1 MTETDAAERRSPW
14 RRRSAM
20 LGAALV
26 LSVAGNVGL
35 VRVAQA
41 LYAREQEVRLDPI
54 GLRVHEDIRAR
65 ANAHDHPVVAMF
77 GDSRVAMW
85 PTPTVEGYD
94 VVNLGIGF
102 QTTDQALLRFDEDV
116 APLRPAVVVLQVG
129 VNDLKTLPLF
139 PVRSDAIVRRCEANI
154 ARIVGKCS
162 AIGAKVVLTTIF
174 SLGDVPFYRRALA
187 SPRPTAEAIAEV
199 NDFLRTLA
207 SSTVVVVESGSIL
220 DDAPGRIQR
229 AFQVDFLHENAAAYG
244 ALDQRILPVVRSLGG
259 AHP

>member
-1 MTETDAAERRSPW
+1 MTQAASTERRSPW
-14 RRRSAM
+14 RRRSAI
-20 LGAALV
+20 LGSVLV
-26 LSVAGNVGL
+26 LSLAGNVAL
-35 VRVAQA
+35 VRAAQA

-54 GLRVHEDIRAR
+54 GLGVHEDVRAR
-65 ANAHDHPVVAMF
+65 ADAHGRPVVALF

-85 PTPTVEGYD
+85 PTLAVEGYD

-116 APLRPAVVVLQVG
+116 ARLRPAVVVIQVG

-139 PVRSDAIVRRCEANI
+139 PARSDAIVRRCEANI

-187 SPRPTAEAIAEV
+187 SPRPIAQAIAEV

-207 SSTVVVVESGSIL
+207 SSTVVVVESDPIL
-220 DDAPGRIQR
+220 DDAPGRVQQ
-229 AFQVDFLHENAAAYG
+229 AFQVDYLHENAAAYE
-244 ALDQRILPVVRSLGG
+244 ALDQQIVPVVRSLGG